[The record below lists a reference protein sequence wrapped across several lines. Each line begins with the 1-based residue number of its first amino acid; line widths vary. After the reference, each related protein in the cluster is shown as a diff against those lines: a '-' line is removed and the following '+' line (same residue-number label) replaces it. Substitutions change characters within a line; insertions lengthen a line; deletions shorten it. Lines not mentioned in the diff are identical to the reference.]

1 MASAI
6 SAKVSKVPGAFPT
19 RSSMAVFT
27 NAVVAICVV
36 LVADAAVG
44 AVGVPVSAGEAS
56 GALLMTELRVAAGA
70 SAEPPI

>member
-6 SAKVSKVPGAFPT
+6 SAKVSKVPGASPI
-19 RSSMAVFT
+19 RSSMAPLT

-44 AVGVPVSAGEAS
+44 AVGVPVSAGEAR
-56 GALLMTELRVAAGA
+56 GALLETVFRVAAGA